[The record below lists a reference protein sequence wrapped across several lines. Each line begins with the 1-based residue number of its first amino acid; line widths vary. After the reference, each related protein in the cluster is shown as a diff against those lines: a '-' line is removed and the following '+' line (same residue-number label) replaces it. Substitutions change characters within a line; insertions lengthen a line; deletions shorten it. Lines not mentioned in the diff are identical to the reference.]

1 MKRLSSSLLLTLLA
15 VSCSS
20 GASNSS
26 QPNTEVG
33 LREAATYHFE
43 TFIKSPMNTYKF
55 LSKDCQSAVSKS
67 EYNGQMLMAS
77 GMFESFLGV
86 KLSDVKIGEVTTSN
100 FSPGSGEVS
109 IELLGP
115 DGEQFTDSI
124 DATQYVYEDDGWR
137 TTDCES
143 SSDESDDI
151 SSPVSDTTF
160 DGELRPADEIK
171 EEELRSN
178 ATMATIGEAIAF
190 DDLDVMISAISYF
203 DDVDDNGTDDDYRIS
218 LELRVENRSSET
230 KSAPSFNVAC
240 MPTGQT
246 SSWYVDSTYDMYG
259 DLPTGSFLEGNLILG
274 VPVGCIDPVVRIENY
289 DASSIDWVVPTN
301 AQSN

>member
-1 MKRLSSSLLLTLLA
+1 
-15 VSCSS
+15 
-20 GASNSS
+20 
-26 QPNTEVG
+26 
-33 LREAATYHFE
+33 
-43 TFIKSPMNTYKF
+43 MNTYQF

-86 KLSDVKIGEVTTSN
+86 KLSDVKIGEVVTSN

-115 DGEQFTDSI
+115 DGEQITDSS
-124 DATQYVYEDDGWR
+124 DATKYVYEDGGWR

-143 SSDESDDI
+143 SSDDSGDT
-151 SSPVSDTTF
+151 SSPVSETTF

-178 ATMATIGEAIAF
+178 ATMATIGEAISF
-190 DDLDVMISAISYF
+190 DDLDVLISSILYY
-203 DDVDDNGTDDDYRIS
+203 DDVEDNGTEDDYRIS
-218 LELRVENRSSET
+218 LELRVENRTSET
-230 KSAPSFNVAC
+230 KMAPSFNVSC
-240 MPTGQT
+240 MPDGQT
-246 SSWYVDSTYDMYG
+246 SSWYVDSTYDMYEE
-259 DLPTGSFLEGNLILG
+259 LPTGSFLEGNLILG
-274 VPVGCIDPVVRIENY
+274 VPVGCNDPVVRLENY
-289 DASSIDWVVPTN
+289 DAPSIDWALPTS

>member
-1 MKRLSSSLLLTLLA
+1 MKRLSSGLLLTLLA
-15 VSCSS
+15 VSCSG

-33 LREAATYHFE
+33 LREAAIYHFE
-43 TFIKSPMNTYKF
+43 TFIKSPMNTYQF

-86 KLSDVKIGEVTTSN
+86 KLSDVKIGEVTTSD

-115 DGEQFTDSI
+115 DGEQLTDSS
-124 DATQYVYEDDGWR
+124 DATKYVYEDDGWR

-143 SSDESDDI
+143 SGDESDDT
-151 SSPVSDTTF
+151 SSPVSETTF

-178 ATMATIGEAIAF
+178 ATMATIGEPVSS
-190 DDLDVMISAISYF
+190 DDLDVLISAISYF

-218 LELRVENRSSET
+218 LELRVENRTSET
-230 KSAPSFNVAC
+230 RTAPSFNVAC
-240 MPTGQT
+240 MPAGQT

-289 DASSIDWVVPTN
+289 DAPSIDWVVPVK

>member
-1 MKRLSSSLLLTLLA
+1 MKRLSSILVLALLT
-15 VSCSS
+15 VSCSN
-20 GASNSS
+20 GTSNSS
-26 QPNTEVG
+26 HPNTEDG
-33 LREAATYHFE
+33 LREAATSHFN
-43 TFIKSPMNTYKF
+43 TFIKSPMNTYQF

-86 KLSDVKIGEVTTSN
+86 KLSDVKIGAVVTSN

-115 DGEQFTDSI
+115 DGEQITDSS
-124 DATQYVYEDDGWR
+124 DATKYVYEDGGWR

-143 SSDESDDI
+143 SSDDSGDT
-151 SSPVSDTTF
+151 SSPVSETTF

-178 ATMATIGEAIAF
+178 ATMATIGEAISF
-190 DDLDVMISAISYF
+190 DDLDVLISSISYY
-203 DDVDDNGTDDDYRIS
+203 DDVEDNGTDDDYRIS
-218 LELRVENRSSET
+218 LELRVENRTSET
-230 KSAPSFNVAC
+230 KMAPSFNVSC
-240 MPTGQT
+240 MPDGQT
-246 SSWYVDSTYDMYG
+246 SSWYVDSTYDMYEE
-259 DLPTGSFLEGNLILG
+259 LPTGSFLEGNLILG
-274 VPVGCIDPVVRIENY
+274 VPVGCNDPVVRLENY
-289 DASSIDWVVPTN
+289 DAPSIDWAVPTD

>member
-1 MKRLSSSLLLTLLA
+1 MKRLSIALLLTLLA
-15 VSCSS
+15 VSCS
-20 GASNSS
+20 GEASNSS
-26 QPNTEVG
+26 QQNTEAG
-33 LREAATYHFE
+33 LRDAAISYFE
-43 TFIKSPMNTYKF
+43 TFIKSPMNTYQF
-55 LSKDCQSAVSKS
+55 LSKDCQSVVSKS

-77 GMFESFLGV
+77 GMFEAFLGV
-86 KLSDVKIGEVTTSN
+86 KLSDIKIGEVTTSN
-100 FSPGSGEVS
+100 FTSDSGEVS

-115 DGEQFTDSI
+115 GGEQLTDSS
-124 DATQYVYEDDGWR
+124 DATKYVYEEGGWR

-143 SSDESDDI
+143 SGDESDDT
-151 SSPVSDTTF
+151 SSPVSETTF

-178 ATMATIGEAIAF
+178 ATMATIGEAASF
-190 DDLDVMISAISYF
+190 DDLDVLISAISYF

-218 LELRVENRSSET
+218 LELRVENRTSET
-230 KSAPSFNVAC
+230 RSTPSFNVAC
-240 MPTGQT
+240 MPAGQT

-274 VPVGCIDPVVRIENY
+274 VPIGCIDPVVRIENY
-289 DASSIDWVVPTN
+289 GASSIDWVVPTK

>member
-1 MKRLSSSLLLTLLA
+1 MKRLSIALLLTLLA
-15 VSCSS
+15 VSCS
-20 GASNSS
+20 GEASNSS
-26 QPNTEVG
+26 QQNTEAG
-33 LREAATYHFE
+33 LRDAAISYFE
-43 TFIKSPMNTYKF
+43 TFIKSPMNTYQF
-55 LSKDCQSAVSKS
+55 LSKDCQSVVSKS

-77 GMFESFLGV
+77 GMFEAFLGV
-86 KLSDVKIGEVTTSN
+86 KLSDIKIGEVTTSN
-100 FSPGSGEVS
+100 FTSGSGEVS

-115 DGEQFTDSI
+115 GGEQLTDSS
-124 DATQYVYEDDGWR
+124 DATKYVYEEGGWR

-143 SSDESDDI
+143 SGDESDDT
-151 SSPVSDTTF
+151 SSPVSETTF

-178 ATMATIGEAIAF
+178 ATMATIGEAASF
-190 DDLDVMISAISYF
+190 DDLDVLISAISYF

-218 LELRVENRSSET
+218 LELRVENRTSET
-230 KSAPSFNVAC
+230 RSTPSFNVAC
-240 MPTGQT
+240 MPAGQT

-274 VPVGCIDPVVRIENY
+274 VPIGCIDPVVRIENY
-289 DASSIDWVVPTN
+289 GASSIDWVVPTK

>member
-1 MKRLSSSLLLTLLA
+1 MKRLTSSLLLTLLA
-15 VSCSS
+15 VSCSG

-26 QPNTEVG
+26 QPNTEAG
-33 LREAATYHFE
+33 LRGAAIYHFE
-43 TFIKSPMNTYKF
+43 TFIKSPMNTYQF

-115 DGEQFTDSI
+115 DGEQIIDSS
-124 DATQYVYEDDGWR
+124 DATKYVYEDGGWR

-143 SSDESDDI
+143 SSDESDDT
-151 SSPVSDTTF
+151 SSPVSETTF

-178 ATMATIGEAIAF
+178 ATMATIGEAIAS
-190 DDLDVMISAISYF
+190 DDLDILISAISYY

-218 LELRVENRSSET
+218 LELRVENRTSET
-230 KSAPSFNVAC
+230 KTAPSFNVSC
-240 MPTGQT
+240 MPDGQT
-246 SSWYVDSTYDMYG
+246 SSWYVDSTYDMYEE
-259 DLPTGSFLEGNLILG
+259 LPTGSFLEGNLILG
-274 VPVGCIDPVVRIENY
+274 VPIGCMDPVVRIENY
-289 DASSIDWVVPTN
+289 GASSIDWVVPAK